1 MWRATIK
8 GLLAH
13 KLRLA
18 LTALA
23 VVLGV
28 GFVAGTY
35 VLTDTI
41 DQTFDD
47 LFNEIS
53 VGVDVSVRAES
64 SFDAAS
70 GFGGGE
76 AGRETVPDTLVA
88 TIAAVPGV
96 AAVEGSVTGYAQL
109 VDEEGKAITTTGAPT
124 LGTNWGTP
132 GMSPLRLRAGREP
145 RQPGEVV
152 VDAVT
157 AREHDL
163 AVGDRVRILFRGP
176 PGDFTVVG
184 ITGFGQADNLA
195 GATLAVFETTTAQQ
209 VLGKAGRFDNIDVRA
224 AEDVGALEL
233 RQRVEAALPPGF
245 QALTGQQLAEESAD
259 DVQEALGFLGTALL
273 VFAGI
278 ALFVGAFIILNTFS
292 ILVAQRTRELG
303 LLRALGAGRGQ
314 VLRSVVAE
322 AVVVGL
328 VASLAGVGLG
338 VLVAIGLQALL
349 GAFGI
354 DLPGTGTRILPRTVI
369 VSLIVGQV
377 VTVVSA
383 VVPARRASRIAPLAA
398 LRAGQVEEVG
408 SLRRR
413 TVVGALVMVGGV
425 AALVAA
431 LIGDA
436 GGIGVVGLGAA
447 LVFVGVALMAP
458 LAARPLAR
466 VIGAPLPR
474 LAGVSGKLGRQNAMR
489 NPRRTAATAAAL
501 TVGLGL
507 VGCVS
512 VLAASIKES
521 SAEIIDRALA
531 ADFVVSTGQFMPTVS
546 TEVAD
551 RLQGIPELGAV
562 TSLQT
567 GDWRFEGSGRS
578 LFAGDPTTIAT
589 LMNLEVRAGDLAG
602 LARGGVMVEERQ
614 AEEQGIAVGSTI
626 PMEFARTGVQ
636 ELRVVGTYAQNQLLG
651 NYLVSTATYV
661 ANYRERRDFVV
672 LAKAAPGVPPAT
684 ARAAL
689 ERVTADFPNVEV
701 RDQTEFK
708 ETQKEQVNQALGLVS
723 ALLGLAIVI
732 ALLGIV
738 NTLALSVF
746 ERTRELGLLRAVGMS
761 RRQVRSMIRG
771 ESVIIAVIGAVL
783 GLAVGVAF
791 GWVLVAD
798 LESQGISRLVVPF
811 GQLLFYVVM
820 AAVAGVLAAVFP
832 ARRAANL
839 DVLGAIAHE

>member
-1 MWRATIK
+1 VWRATIK

-13 KLRLA
+13 KLRLV

-41 DQTFDD
+41 DQTFDE
-47 LFNEIS
+47 LFAEIS
-53 VGVDVSVRAES
+53 GGVDVSVRAES
-64 SFDAAS
+64 SFDGPS

-76 AGRETVPDTLVA
+76 TGRETVPDSLVA
-88 TIAAVPGV
+88 SVAAVPGV
-96 AAVEGSVTGYAQL
+96 AAVEGSVAGHAQL
-109 VDEEGKAITTTGAPT
+109 VDEAGKAVTTSGAPT
-124 LGTNWGTP
+124 LGVNWGRTE
-132 GMSPLRLRAGREP
+132 GMAPLRLRSGRDP
-145 RQPGEVV
+145 RHPGEVV

-163 AVGDRVRILFRGP
+163 GLGDRVRILFRGP

-184 ITGFGQADNLA
+184 ITGFGAADNLA
-195 GATLAVFETTTAQQ
+195 GATLAAFETATAQQ
-209 VLGKAGRFDNIDVRA
+209 VLGKAGRFDTIDVQA

-233 RQRVEAALPPGF
+233 RQRVEAVLPAGF
-245 QALTGQQLAEESAD
+245 QAVTGQELAEESAEE
-259 DVQEALGFLGTALL
+259 VQEALGFLGTALL

-322 AVVVGL
+322 AVAVGL
-328 VASLAGVGLG
+328 VASIAGVGLG
-338 VLVAIGLQALL
+338 ILVAVGLQALL
-349 GAFGI
+349 DAFGI
-354 DLPGTGTRILPRTVI
+354 DLPSTGTRILPRTVI
-369 VSLIVGQV
+369 VSLVVGQV
-377 VTVVSA
+377 VTVLSA
-383 VVPARRASRIAPLAA
+383 VVPARRASRIAPMAA
-398 LRAGQVEEVG
+398 LRAGQVDEGG
-408 SLRRR
+408 SLGRR
-413 TVVGALVMVGGV
+413 TLVGALLTAAGV
-425 AALVAA
+425 AALVSA
-431 LIGDA
+431 LMGDG
-436 GGIGVVGLGAA
+436 GGIGLVGLGAV
-447 LVFVGVALMAP
+447 LVFVGVALVAP
-458 LAARPLAR
+458 LAARPMAR

-521 SAEIIDRALA
+521 SAEIVDRALA
-531 ADFVVSTGQFMPTVS
+531 ADFVVSTGQFVPTIS

-551 RLQGIPELGAV
+551 RLSALPELGAV

-567 GDWRFEGSGRS
+567 GDWRFEGEGRS
-578 LFAGDPTTIAT
+578 LFAGDPSTIAS
-589 LMNLEVRAGDLAG
+589 LMNLEVRSGDLAG

-614 AEEQGIAVGSTI
+614 AEEQGLRVGSTI

-636 ELRVVGTYAQNQLLG
+636 RLPVVGTYAQNQLLG
-651 NYLVSTATYV
+651 NYLVSTVTYV
-661 ANYRERRDFVV
+661 ANYTERLDFVV
-672 LAKAAPGVPPAT
+672 LAKAQAGVPPAA

-689 ERVTADFPNVEV
+689 ERVAAEFPNVDV

-708 ETQKEQVNQALGLVS
+708 ETQKDQINQALGLVS

-783 GLAVGVAF
+783 GLAIGVLF
-791 GWVLVAD
+791 GWVLVAG
-798 LESQGISRLVVPF
+798 LQSQGIDRLVIPV
-811 GQLLFYVVM
+811 G
-820 AAVAGVLAAVFP
+820 
-832 ARRAANL
+832 
-839 DVLGAIAHE
+839 